1 MSIIWG
7 ENTQVWNFGRAASYK
22 MAVWKMENE
31 VATCD
36 IWKSVRE
43 VD

>member
-1 MSIIWG
+1 MSIIWRQ
-7 ENTQVWNFGRAASYK
+7 NTQVWNFGRAACHK

-36 IWKSVRE
+36 IWKFVRE
-43 VD
+43 ED